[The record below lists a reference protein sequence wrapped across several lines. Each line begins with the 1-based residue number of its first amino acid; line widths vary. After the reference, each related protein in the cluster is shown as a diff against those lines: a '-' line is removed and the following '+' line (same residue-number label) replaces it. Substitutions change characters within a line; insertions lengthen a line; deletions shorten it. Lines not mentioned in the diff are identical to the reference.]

1 MKKKTTASTLAES
14 QTTESELLFEEALQ
28 KLEDIVKQ
36 LERGELSLDESLAC
50 FSEGVF
56 LSKVCLTKLNKAEQQ
71 IDTILHEEEGI
82 MVEKPL
88 PLQEDM

>member
-1 MKKKTTASTLAES
+1 MKKKTAVNELAEN
-14 QTTESELLFEEALQ
+14 QAAGNELLFEEALQ

-36 LERGELSLDESLAC
+36 LEKGELSLDESLAR
-50 FSEGVF
+50 FSEGVL
-56 LSKVCLTKLNKAEQQ
+56 LSKVCLTRLNNAEQQ

>member
-1 MKKKTTASTLAES
+1 MKKKTTELAEN
-14 QTTESELLFEEALQ
+14 QTTGNELLFEEALQ

-36 LERGELSLDESLAC
+36 LEKGELSLDESLAR
-50 FSEGVF
+50 FSEGVL
-56 LSKVCLTKLNKAEQQ
+56 LSKACLTKLNNAEQQ